1 MFIIEQITIICYY
14 IKDNMKNLINI
25 KIHNRRGIKGADIL
39 IEILLIIVIILL
51 IINIFICTRPK
62 DINLVKFREDI
73 ETKFESMEKSFRQ
86 EFYANREE
94 SRRNEQENRQE
105 MKVSIDS
112 LTSSISR
119 HIMNLS
125 TLQQNQ
131 FDINSKNLENTLN
144 SFNEN
149 MMKSLDNLAKLQNE
163 KLSQLT
169 KVTEEKFTG
178 LTKSTEDN
186 LEKMR
191 VTVDEKLQNTL
202 EKRLGQSFKM
212 VNDRLEQVYKGL
224 GEMQTLATGVGDLK
238 KVLSNVKTRGV
249 LGEIQLE
256 RILEQFLAPEQY
268 AKNVI
273 IKKGSRETVEFA
285 IRLPGKDE
293 LKDTIYLPLDAKFPL
308 DIYNKLIDAYEEG
321 NQSSIDSASKEL
333 ERFIKKSAK
342 DIRDKYI
349 DPPNTTEF
357 GILFLPTEGLY
368 AEVVK
373 RQQLVEDLQRD
384 FKINITGPTTL
395 IALLNSLQMG
405 FKTLAIERH
414 SSEVWKVL
422 GAVKTEFAK
431 FETVLNAAQSKL
443 NQASSEIDKLVGTR
457 TRQINRKLESV
468 EKLSHDQAY
477 EYIATLKN
485 DEF

>member
-1 MFIIEQITIICYY
+1 MT
-14 IKDNMKNLINI
+14 D
-25 KIHNRRGIKGADIL
+25 
-39 IEILLIIVIILL
+39 ILLIIVIVLL
-51 IINIFICTRPK
+51 IINIFISRKPNEINLEKLNK
-62 DINLVKFREDI
+62 DIERKFDDI
-73 ETKFESMEKSFRQ
+73 ERSFRQ
-86 EFYANREE
+86 EFYTNREE
-94 SRRNEQENRQE
+94 SRRNEQDNRQE
-105 MKVSIDS
+105 IKVSIDS

-131 FDINSKNLENTLN
+131 FDINSKSLENTLN

-149 MMKSLDNLAKLQNE
+149 MMKSLDNLAQLQNE

-169 KVTEEKFTG
+169 KVTEEKFTS
-178 LTKSTEDN
+178 LTKSTENN

-202 EKRLGQSFKM
+202 EKRLGESFKM

-224 GEMQTLATGVGDLK
+224 GEMQNLATGVGDLK

-268 AKNVI
+268 SKNVI
-273 IKKGSRETVEFA
+273 TKKGSRETVEFA
-285 IRLPGKDE
+285 IKLPGKDE
-293 LKDTIYLPLDAKFPL
+293 IDTIYLPLDAKFPL

-321 NQSSIDSASKEL
+321 NQVSIDSASKEL
-333 ERFIKKSAK
+333 EKFIKKSAK

-368 AEVVK
+368 AEVIK
-373 RQQLVEDLQRD
+373 RQQLVEDLQRN

-422 GAVKTEFAK
+422 GAVKTEFSK

-468 EKLSHDQAY
+468 ERLSHDQSY
-477 EYIATLKN
+477 EYIASSK
-485 DEF
+485 DDDF

>member
-1 MFIIEQITIICYY
+1 MT
-14 IKDNMKNLINI
+14 
-25 KIHNRRGIKGADIL
+25 
-39 IEILLIIVIILL
+39 EILLVIVIVLL
-51 IINIFICTRPK
+51 IINIFISTRK
-62 DINLVKFREDI
+62 AEVNMGKISEDI
-73 ETKFESMEKSFRQ
+73 ENKFDNMQKSFRE
-86 EFYANREE
+86 EFYTNREE
-94 SRRNEQENRQE
+94 SRRNEQDNRQE
-105 MKVSIDS
+105 IKVSIDS
-112 LTSSISR
+112 MTSSISR

-149 MMKSLDNLAKLQNE
+149 MIKSLDNLSQLQNE
-163 KLSQLT
+163 KLSQLKET
-169 KVTEEKFTG
+169 TEEKFTE
-178 LTKSTEDN
+178 LTKSTEEN

-191 VTVDEKLQNTL
+191 VTVDEKLQSTL
-202 EKRLGQSFKM
+202 EKRLGESFKM

-224 GEMQTLATGVGDLK
+224 GEMQTLANGVGDLK

-256 RILEQFLAPEQY
+256 RILEQFLAQEQY
-268 AKNVI
+268 DKNVI
-273 IKKGSRETVEFA
+273 TKKGSRETVEFA
-285 IRLPGKDE
+285 IKLPGKDE
-293 LKDTIYLPLDAKFPL
+293 LKETIYLPIDAKFPL
-308 DIYNKLIDAYEEG
+308 DIYNKLVDAYEEG
-321 NQSSIDSASKEL
+321 NQNNIDITSKEL
-333 ERFIKKSAK
+333 EKFIRKSAK

-368 AEVVK
+368 AEVIK
-373 RQQLVEDLQRD
+373 RQQLVEDLQRNY
-384 FKINITGPTTL
+384 KINITGPTTL

-422 GAVKTEFAK
+422 GAVKTEFSK
-431 FETVLNAAQSKL
+431 FETVLNAAQTKL

-468 EKLSHDQAY
+468 EKLSHNKAY
-477 EYIATLKN
+477 DYISSSEDDK
-485 DEF
+485 F

>member
-1 MFIIEQITIICYY
+1 MT
-14 IKDNMKNLINI
+14 
-25 KIHNRRGIKGADIL
+25 
-39 IEILLIIVIILL
+39 EILLIIVIVLL
-51 IINIFICTRPK
+51 IINIFVCTRAK
-62 DINLVKFREDI
+62 DINLDKLSEDM
-73 ETKFESMEKSFRQ
+73 EKKLDSMEKSFRQ
-86 EFYANREE
+86 EFYTNREE

-131 FDINSKNLENTLN
+131 FDINSKSLENTLN

-149 MMKSLDNLAKLQNE
+149 MMKSLDNLAQLQNE

-178 LTKSTEDN
+178 LTKSTENN

-191 VTVDEKLQNTL
+191 ITVDEKLQSTL
-202 EKRLGQSFKM
+202 EKRLGESFKM

-268 AKNVI
+268 AKNI
-273 IKKGSRETVEFA
+273 ITKKGSRETVEFA
-285 IRLPGKDE
+285 IKLPGKDE
-293 LKDTIYLPLDAKFPL
+293 IKDTIYLPLDAKFPL

-321 NQSSIDSASKEL
+321 SQKSIDSASKEL

-368 AEVVK
+368 AEVIK

-422 GAVKTEFAK
+422 GAVKTEFSK

-477 EYIATLKN
+477 EYIAPSKD

>member
-1 MFIIEQITIICYY
+1 MV
-14 IKDNMKNLINI
+14 
-25 KIHNRRGIKGADIL
+25 
-39 IEILLIIVIILL
+39 EILLIIVIVLL
-51 IINIFICTRPK
+51 IINIFICIKPRES
-62 DINLVKFREDI
+62 NLQKFSEDI
-73 ETKFESMEKSFRQ
+73 EKKFDSIEKLSRQ

-105 MKVSIDS
+105 MKISMDS
-112 LTSSISR
+112 LTSSLSR

-131 FDINSKNLENTLN
+131 FDINSKSLENTLN

-149 MMKSLDNLAKLQNE
+149 MMKSLDNLAQLQNE
-163 KLSQLT
+163 KLNQLT
-169 KVTEEKFTG
+169 KVTEEKFTR

-202 EKRLGQSFKM
+202 EKRLGESFKM

-273 IKKGSRETVEFA
+273 TKKGSRETVEFA
-285 IRLPGKDE
+285 IKLPGKDE
-293 LKDTIYLPLDAKFPL
+293 VKDTIYLPLDAKFPL
-308 DIYNKLIDAYEEG
+308 DIYNKLVDAYEEG
-321 NQSSIDSASKEL
+321 NQSLIDSASKEL

-368 AEVVK
+368 AEVIK
-373 RQQLVEDLQRD
+373 RQQLVEDLQRN

-395 IALLNSLQMG
+395 VALLNSLQMG

-468 EKLSHDQAY
+468 EKLSYDQAY
-477 EYIATLKN
+477 EYIASTKN
-485 DEF
+485 DEV

>member
-1 MFIIEQITIICYY
+1 MT
-14 IKDNMKNLINI
+14 
-25 KIHNRRGIKGADIL
+25 
-39 IEILLIIVIILL
+39 EILLVIVIVLL
-51 IINIFICTRPK
+51 IINIFISIRK
-62 DINLVKFREDI
+62 EEVNLGKISENI
-73 ETKFESMEKSFRQ
+73 ENKIDNMQKSFRE
-86 EFYANREE
+86 EFYTNREE
-94 SRRNEQENRQE
+94 SRRNEQDNRQE
-105 MKVSIDS
+105 IKVSIDS
-112 LTSSISR
+112 MTSSISR

-131 FDINSKNLENTLN
+131 FDINSKSLENTLN

-149 MMKSLDNLAKLQNE
+149 MIKSLDNLSQLQNE
-163 KLSQLT
+163 KLSQLKET
-169 KVTEEKFTG
+169 TEEKFTE
-178 LTKSTEDN
+178 LTKSTEEN

-202 EKRLGQSFKM
+202 EKRLGESFKM

-224 GEMQTLATGVGDLK
+224 GEMQTLANGVGDLK

-256 RILEQFLAPEQY
+256 RILEQFLAQEQY
-268 AKNVI
+268 DKNVI
-273 IKKGSRETVEFA
+273 TKKGSRETVEFA
-285 IRLPGKDE
+285 IKLPGKDE
-293 LKDTIYLPLDAKFPL
+293 LKETIYLPIDAKFPL
-308 DIYNKLIDAYEEG
+308 DIYNKLVDAYEEG
-321 NQSSIDSASKEL
+321 NQNNIDITSKEL
-333 ERFIKKSAK
+333 EKFIRKSAK

-368 AEVVK
+368 AEVIK
-373 RQQLVEDLQRD
+373 RQQLVEDLQRNY
-384 FKINITGPTTL
+384 KINITGPTTL

-422 GAVKTEFAK
+422 GAVKTEFSK
-431 FETVLNAAQSKL
+431 FETVLNAAQTKL

-468 EKLSHDQAY
+468 EKLSHNKAY
-477 EYIATLKN
+477 DYISSSEDDK
-485 DEF
+485 F

>member
-1 MFIIEQITIICYY
+1 MGKISENIEN
-14 IKDNMKNLINI
+14 KFDNMQKS
-25 KIHNRRGIKGADIL
+25 
-39 IEILLIIVIILL
+39 
-51 IINIFICTRPK
+51 C
-62 DINLVKFREDI
+62 RE
-73 ETKFESMEKSFRQ
+73 
-86 EFYANREE
+86 EFYTNREE
-94 SRRNEQENRQE
+94 SRRNEQDNRQE
-105 MKVSIDS
+105 IKVSIDS
-112 LTSSISR
+112 MTSSISR

-149 MMKSLDNLAKLQNE
+149 MIKSLDNLSQLQNE
-163 KLSQLT
+163 KLSQLKET
-169 KVTEEKFTG
+169 TEEKFTE
-178 LTKSTEDN
+178 LTKSTEEN

-191 VTVDEKLQNTL
+191 VTVDEKLQSTL
-202 EKRLGQSFKM
+202 EKRLGESFKM

-224 GEMQTLATGVGDLK
+224 GEMQTLANGVGDLK

-256 RILEQFLAPEQY
+256 RILEQFLAQEQY
-268 AKNVI
+268 DKNVI
-273 IKKGSRETVEFA
+273 TKKGSRETVEFA
-285 IRLPGKDE
+285 IKLPGKDE
-293 LKDTIYLPLDAKFPL
+293 LKETIYLPIDAKFPL
-308 DIYNKLIDAYEEG
+308 DIYNKLVDAYEEG
-321 NQSSIDSASKEL
+321 NQNNIDITSKEL
-333 ERFIKKSAK
+333 EKFIRKSAK

-368 AEVVK
+368 AEVIK
-373 RQQLVEDLQRD
+373 RQQLVEDLQRNY
-384 FKINITGPTTL
+384 KINITGPTTL

-422 GAVKTEFAK
+422 GAVKTEFSK
-431 FETVLNAAQSKL
+431 FETVLNAAQTKL

-468 EKLSHDQAY
+468 EKLSHNKAY
-477 EYIATLKN
+477 DYISSSEDDK
-485 DEF
+485 F

>member
-1 MFIIEQITIICYY
+1 MTEV
-14 IKDNMKNLINI
+14 
-25 KIHNRRGIKGADIL
+25 
-39 IEILLIIVIILL
+39 LLIIVIILL
-51 IINIFICTRPK
+51 IINIFISTKPK
-62 DINLVKFREDI
+62 NLNLDKLSQDTEKKFD
-73 ETKFESMEKSFRQ
+73 SMEKSFRQ
-86 EFYANREE
+86 EFYTNREE
-94 SRRNEQENRQE
+94 SRRNEYENRQE
-105 MKVSIDS
+105 IKVSMDS

-131 FDINSKNLENTLN
+131 FDINSKSLENTLN

-149 MMKSLDNLAKLQNE
+149 MMKSLDNLAQLQNE
-163 KLSQLT
+163 KLNQLT

-178 LTKSTEDN
+178 LTKSTEEN

-191 VTVDEKLQNTL
+191 ATVDEKLQSTL
-202 EKRLGQSFKM
+202 EKRLGESFKM

-224 GEMQTLATGVGDLK
+224 GEMQNLATGVGDLK

-268 AKNVI
+268 GKNVI
-273 IKKGSRETVEFA
+273 TKKGSRETVEFA
-285 IRLPGKDE
+285 IKLPGKDE

-321 NQSSIDSASKEL
+321 NQSLIDAASKEL

-368 AEVVK
+368 AEVIK

-422 GAVKTEFAK
+422 GAVKTEFSK

-468 EKLSHDQAY
+468 EKLSHEQAY
-477 EYIATLKN
+477 EYIKSSKH
-485 DEF
+485 DEI